1 MNTDQFDNSM
11 PPEYLEQD
19 TRTRETHSRNSI
31 DLDDDEN
38 DLESDNK
45 PARDNRRSRAHR
57 EPKKTGKPWLSM
69 MALLILIGFLVY
81 RFLYQP
87 PDTVKEGDTFGSSIV
102 SEAKQIAGDLESL
115 PPKSAI
121 EKLPIEAPKV
131 TAVDVPGGNTPKD
144 STAHLESMIDAIRK
158 NQELQMEILK
168 DLKDASTRLEEKQRL
183 HEDYLKSL
191 TDKISSVPKKQ
202 SPSKQLAEGVNTLQK
217 RTKPTPS
224 KITSTTQSL
233 IAPVKPAVVFP
244 DIRVTSIKNYNG
256 KAGANLYVRGEPS
269 PFILVGQ
276 NWNGITLVGADT
288 STRSVSIEYFN
299 EIRSY
304 SL

>member
-57 EPKKTGKPWLSM
+57 EPKNGKAVAVDDGLAYFNWL
-69 MALLILIGFLVY
+69 LVY

-131 TAVDVPGGNTPKD
+131 TAVDVPGGNTPK
-144 STAHLESMIDAIRK
+144 TAPH
-158 NQELQMEILK
+158 ILN
-168 DLKDASTRLEEKQRL
+168 R
-183 HEDYLKSL
+183 
-191 TDKISSVPKKQ
+191 
-202 SPSKQLAEGVNTLQK
+202 
-217 RTKPTPS
+217 
-224 KITSTTQSL
+224 
-233 IAPVKPAVVFP
+233 
-244 DIRVTSIKNYNG
+244 
-256 KAGANLYVRGEPS
+256 
-269 PFILVGQ
+269 
-276 NWNGITLVGADT
+276 
-288 STRSVSIEYFN
+288 
-299 EIRSY
+299 
-304 SL
+304 